1 MRTGVAG
8 LFLCV
13 AGAALAQQEDPVER
27 QVQRYKDQL
36 NLTEDQQVKIR
47 ELLRRQQEDFR
58 AVLTD
63 EQKTLYDEQL
73 RRFGGRGNFVAGGPG
88 IGRGGWLPSSDELKK
103 PLGLSDEQ
111 AAKID
116 EVRDLV
122 RQEMRAFAQEN
133 RGQARNPDDWQK
145 FMEKVRDEAARKV
158 RDLLTEEQKPKFDEL
173 LKSSAVPQTGPGRP
187 GQSLEDR
194 LKRVMESLKIE
205 KDAEA
210 EAIRGVVR
218 RVLEALDKVDSYQR
232 ESRSKLDELVRNQ
245 ELSDEAVGD
254 RIEELRKGSRDLE
267 KALGGA
273 RKELAE
279 IVTNRQELELIRRG
293 ILK

>member
-8 LFLCV
+8 LFLLW
-13 AGAALAQQEDPVER
+13 AGASFGQQDDPVER

-36 NLTEDQQVKIR
+36 NLTEDQQVKVR
-47 ELLRRQQEDFR
+47 DLLRKHQEDLR

-88 IGRGGWLPSSDELKK
+88 FGRGGWVPSSDELKK

-116 EVRDLV
+116 DVRDLV
-122 RQEMRAFAQEN
+122 RQEMRSFAQEN
-133 RGQARNPDDWQK
+133 RGQPRNPDDWQK

-158 RDLLTEEQKPKFDEL
+158 RDLLTEEQKPKFDEI
-173 LKSSAVPQTGPGRP
+173 LKSAAVPQATAGRP

-194 LKRVMESLKIE
+194 LRRVMESLKIE

-218 RVLEALDKVDSYQR
+218 RVLETLDKLEAYQR
-232 ESRSKLDELVRNQ
+232 EARSKLDDLVRNQ

-254 RIEELRKGSRDLE
+254 KIEELRKGQKELE